1 MVLEFPEQD
10 LKQGKAGHDWEL
22 KKTEWPGKRLE
33 RAGHGERRGL
43 PPWLNS
49 ALEYTVET
57 FYFKHSRS
65 LLENDLILHFE
76 VGVVAPCVEDW
87 RLWGKWE
94 CKREGDQGGDDT
106 AFRLERMEAR
116 RVTRWTKSWRVLY
129 INTLLQN
136 NFDFRKVSP
145 QRWDSRVVYNITGGR
160 YVSSSCNWGKK
171 AAFPDLAHVWPTVTR
186 EWVKNE

>member
-10 LKQGKAGHDWEL
+10 LRQGKAGHDWEL

-43 PPWLNS
+43 SPWLNR
-49 ALEYTVET
+49 ALEYTEET

-65 LLENDLILHFE
+65 LLENNVILHFE

-87 RLWGKWE
+87 RLWGKRE

-106 AFRLERMEAR
+106 ASRLERMEAR
-116 RVTRWTKSWRVLY
+116 LWWHDGRSHGVFYTSTLY
-129 INTLLQN
+129 SKTT
-136 NFDFRKVSP
+136 FDFRKVSP
-145 QRWDSRVVYNITGGR
+145 QRRVIYNITGGK
-160 YVSSSCNWGKK
+160 YISSSCNWGKK
-171 AAFPDLAHVWPTVTR
+171 TAFPDLAHVWPTVTR
-186 EWVKNE
+186 KWVKNE